1 MAEYTITFK
10 DFMTDEGSNAVELL
24 IESDIDQSE
33 MTQAGLFTVAVV
45 DLFNTQKLAEH
56 VAQILTI
63 DTENTND

>member
-10 DFMTDEGSNAVELL
+10 DFVTEEGTDAVELL

-56 VAQILTI
+56 VTQTILKEE
-63 DTENTND
+63 ENTND